1 MGNKILIV
9 DDDKDLVQ
17 SIAQVLRSNKYE
29 VAEAYSGQEG
39 LGKLLAEK
47 PDLMI
52 LDIMMERD
60 TAGFEA
66 VYQIRDKRDSYKY
79 KAVKDVPI
87 IILTAINQVTN
98 NRFSLNQEES
108 FLPKVNDFLTK
119 PINLDVMLEK
129 VKAIVK

>member
-39 LGKLLAEK
+39 LVKLLAEK

-66 VYQIRDKRDSYKY
+66 VYQIRDKRDSSKY

>member
-66 VYQIRDKRDSYKY
+66 VYQIRDKRDSSKY

>member
-60 TAGFEA
+60 TACFEA
-66 VYQIRDKRDSYKY
+66 VYQIRDKRDSSKY